1 MLFPRSSLGTRY
13 GLALDNTVGIID
25 ADYYEADNEGH
36 ILIQLTN
43 HSREQKLQLQQAAAY
58 VQGIF
63 LPFALRKDE
72 RCRQKAHWRI
82 RQHRILAGMSCFFFR
97 ISSVFLSF
105 FENSFL
111 VLAVRIK
118 KRKD

>member
-63 LPFALRKDE
+63 LPFGITEDDD
-72 RCRQKAHWRI
+72 
-82 RQHRILAGMSCFFFR
+82 
-97 ISSVFLSF
+97 
-105 FENSFL
+105 
-111 VLAVRIK
+111 AVK
-118 KRKD
+118 KRIGGFGSTGS